1 MKLPRSSYYYASKEK
16 TLWEQKR
23 QADLQDRIEQL
34 VCEFHGYGYR
44 RVTKQLQREGY
55 QVNHKKVLRIMRE
68 SSLLCAVK
76 RSYKRTTNSQHPYPR
91 YPNLIKNMAVS
102 SINHVWVA
110 DISYIR
116 IATSFVYLAVIL
128 DSFSRK
134 VVGYAISDRLGMYLL
149 KSLKHQLL
157 MSKNQNQNLISCQL

>member
-1 MKLPRSSYYYASKEK
+1 MKLTRSSYYYASKEK

-44 RVTKQLQREGY
+44 RVTKQLQREGCKI
-55 QVNHKKVLRIMRE
+55 NHKKVLRIMRE

-91 YPNLIKNMAVS
+91 YPNLIKDRVVS
-102 SINHVWVA
+102 GINKVWVA
-110 DISYIR
+110 DITYSAPGLRKAVGDSETEQEHVWNTSYWNKE
-116 IATSFVYLAVIL
+116 VLKKD
-128 DSFSRK
+128 DSPLLRGGKSRSE
-134 VVGYAISDRLGMYLL
+134 GDLL
-149 KSLKHQLL
+149 HAGRVT
-157 MSKNQNQNLISCQL
+157 